1 MYCLHYT
8 NIDYIFLRKNDIED
22 LELDKDTYPWIM
34 WFIWKSRNDKLF
46 RGIDMDPLETVWHAE
61 SECHAWFQAN
71 SKQEEHVVAQ
81 NLEQLT
87 NSEKCMVDGSWTH
100 DAHYNSYG
108 WTWKTSGGT
117 TQLLGAQNQRRII
130 SPLHS

>member
-46 RGIDMDPLETVWHAE
+46 RGIDMDPLETV
-61 SECHAWFQAN
+61 
-71 SKQEEHVVAQ
+71 
-81 NLEQLT
+81 
-87 NSEKCMVDGSWTH
+87 
-100 DAHYNSYG
+100 
-108 WTWKTSGGT
+108 
-117 TQLLGAQNQRRII
+117 
-130 SPLHS
+130 